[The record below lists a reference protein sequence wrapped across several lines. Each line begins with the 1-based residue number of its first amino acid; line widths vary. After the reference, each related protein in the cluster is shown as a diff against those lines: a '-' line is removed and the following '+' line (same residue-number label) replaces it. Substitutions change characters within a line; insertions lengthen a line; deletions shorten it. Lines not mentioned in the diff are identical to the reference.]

1 MKCLNN
7 LQHLPQAA
15 LRMLSYADLEVP
27 GSTKT
32 RIKQEGLDHES
43 MAQ

>member
-1 MKCLNN
+1 
-7 LQHLPQAA
+7 
-15 LRMLSYADLEVP
+15 MLISKSH